1 MKEPLYKTVEDL
13 IVLCEEGIDSIEES
27 KSAKTALNNL
37 YEIRATLVE
46 GYLVEKAF

>member
-13 IVLCEEGIDSIEES
+13 IVLCEEGIDSVEELNNLE
-27 KSAKTALNNL
+27 TALNNL

-46 GYLVEKAF
+46 GYLIERA